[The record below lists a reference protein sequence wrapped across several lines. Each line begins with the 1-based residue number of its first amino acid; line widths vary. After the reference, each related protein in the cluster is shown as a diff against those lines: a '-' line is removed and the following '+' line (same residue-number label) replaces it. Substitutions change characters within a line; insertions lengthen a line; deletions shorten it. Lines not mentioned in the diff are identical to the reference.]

1 MKRRSQLAL
10 MLCFL
15 CLEIVCLCKSDGS
28 ICRELERKAL
38 VDFKQ
43 GLEDYSGEL
52 LSSWVGL
59 DCCSWTGVRCDN
71 HTGHIV
77 RIDFN
82 GQLLGGEIRPSL
94 LVLNHLRYLDLSG
107 NSFEDNRIPVFL
119 GSLVSLQ
126 YLNLNDAGFSGHVPH
141 QLGNLSRLRYLDLS
155 KNYLHVIGSH
165 WLTNLSSLQYLNL
178 DGVNHSKATNVLK
191 VLNTLPLIS
200 EIHLHGCELHI
211 PLSLGAHI
219 NFTNL
224 QFLDLSFNR
233 VNSIVPLWLF
243 QLSGLVHLDLSYNKF
258 QDIIPLSLGA
268 HINFT
273 NLQFLDLSFNGIN
286 STVPLWLFQ
295 LSGLEY
301 LDLGGNNFQDLIPP
315 AIGQL
320 ASLRVLNLDDNGD
333 CQCNEI
339 SSIRLPPTL
348 GELCNLSILTLS
360 GNNYIPSDLDG
371 LGEIFSGCIKN
382 NLEELYW
389 YGANLAGQLPS
400 WLGNLKSLKTLD
412 LSFNSFYGSFIQFQ
426 LPSVQELRFSRN
438 QLNGTIPKYLGQLF
452 PELVELDL
460 SYNNLAG
467 ILTEAHFDNL
477 TKLESLDM
485 NSNAFELI
493 LRPEWVPPFELNYLD
508 MSGCKL
514 GPKFPSWLQNV
525 KNIVSHITMSN
536 TSIADAL
543 PVWFWDFSSN
553 IVKLDLSHNDIR
565 GKLPTSSSKV
575 SNLRRLD
582 LRHNYLEGQL
592 PQFSSNLVD
601 LDQAHGL
608 FSTST
613 FSNTSIIVPNLYG
626 LYISSNKITGS
637 IPKTLCKL
645 NYLQILD
652 LSHNMIEG
660 VVPDC
665 WNLSDFFWVMDLSH
679 NNLSGII
686 PASISST
693 NLRFL
698 YLSNNAFFGELPVS
712 FKNCTSLS
720 VLDLGYNNISGS
732 IPTWLAENSKD
743 LEMLELRNNM
753 LTGSIPPEL
762 GNLSHLHVIDVS
774 NNHLSG
780 AIPHSFG
787 NFTDMKIGIGYRTSY
802 DHYVNNIEI
811 NLKGRDVQ
819 LERLSE
825 ILFLIDLSNNML
837 SGEIPEELGQL
848 SFLQSLNL
856 SRNQLSGQLSE
867 KIGQLRW
874 LEVLDL
880 SMNNLS
886 GVLPP
891 SLTNLTSLNHLNLSY
906 NNFYGEIP
914 YGGQLQA
921 LPDPSIYSGN
931 QGLCGFPLDK
941 KCEITAPTQPPSLPN
956 NEDDD
961 NSENIWFY
969 LSMSLGFIFG
979 FWAIFGAL
987 ILKKRWRYAYFRFV
1001 DHIYDKIYV
1010 IVVVNVKKMKRK
1022 CGLAS
1027 E

>member
-1 MKRRSQLAL
+1 MHIMRVMKRYSQLAL

-43 GLEDYSGEL
+43 GLKDPNGF
-52 LSSWVGL
+52 LSSWIGL
-59 DCCSWTGVRCDN
+59 DCCSWSGVRCHN

-77 RIDFN
+77 RIDLQYSFM
-82 GQLLGGEIRPSL
+82 LIGEIQPL

-107 NSFEDNRIPVFL
+107 NFFEDDRIPAYL

-126 YLNLNDAGFSGHVPH
+126 YLNLSHANLSGRVPH

-155 KNYLHVIGSH
+155 SNSLYVNSLHVIGSH

-178 DGVNHSKATNVLK
+178 DFVNHSKATNVLK
-191 VLNTLPLIS
+191 VLSTLPLIS
-200 EIHLHGCELHI
+200 EIHLHDCELHI

-224 QFLDLSFNR
+224 QFLDLSS
-233 VNSIVPLWLF
+233 NS
-243 QLSGLVHLDLSYNKF
+243 
-258 QDIIPLSLGA
+258 
-268 HINFT
+268 
-273 NLQFLDLSFNGIN
+273 GIN

-301 LDLGGNNFQDLIPP
+301 LDLSDNNFQDLIPH
-315 AIGQL
+315 AIGKL
-320 ASLRVLNLDDNGD
+320 TSLRVLTLEY
-333 CQCNEI
+333 NEVP
-339 SSIRLPPTL
+339 SIRLPPTL

-360 GNNYIPSDLDG
+360 GNNYIPSDLNG

-382 NLEELYW
+382 SLEELYW
-389 YGANLAGQLPS
+389 SGAKLTGQLPI
-400 WLGNLKSLKTLD
+400 WLAKLKSLKTLD
-412 LSFNSFYGSFIQFQ
+412 LSFNSLYGSFIQFR
-426 LPSVQELRFSRN
+426 LPSMQELSLGGN
-438 QLNGTIPKYLGQLF
+438 QLNGTILKYLGQLF
-452 PELVELDL
+452 PKLVKLDL

-477 TKLESLDM
+477 TNLESLDM

-493 LRPEWVPPFELNYLD
+493 LRPKWVPPLELKYLD
-508 MSGCKL
+508 MSDSKL
-514 GPKFPSWLQNV
+514 GPKFPSWLQ
-525 KNIVSHITMSN
+525 KLKKVSYIKMSN
-536 TSIADAL
+536 ARIMDAL
-543 PVWFWDFSSN
+543 PVWFWNFSSN
-553 IVKLDLSHNDIR
+553 IENVDLSHNEIRGKLPAGSAKLTNLEILDLSHN
-565 GKLPTSSSKV
+565 
-575 SNLRRLD
+575 N
-582 LRHNYLEGQL
+582 LEGQL

-613 FSNTSIIVPNLYG
+613 FSNTSIIVPSLFQ
-626 LYISSNKITGS
+626 LYIYSNKIMGS
-637 IPKTLCKL
+637 IPKTLCTL
-645 NYLQILD
+645 SYLAVLD

-665 WNLSDFFWVMDLSH
+665 WNLSLYSWLGVMDLSH
-679 NNLSGII
+679 NNLFGII

-693 NLRFL
+693 NLYFL
-698 YLSNNAFFGELPVS
+698 DLSNNAFFGELPAS
-712 FKNCTSLS
+712 FKNCTSLY
-720 VLDLGYNNISGS
+720 VLDLGYNNICGS
-732 IPTWLAENSKD
+732 IPTWLAENSKYD

-753 LTGSIPPEL
+753 LTGSIPPQL
-762 GNLSHLHVIDVS
+762 VNLIYLHVIDVS

-787 NFTDMKIGIGYRTSY
+787 NFSAMKTGMGVPSISVGGYRS
-802 DHYVNNIEI
+802 NIEI

-819 LERLSE
+819 LEWLSE
-825 ILFLIDLSNNML
+825 ILICIDLSNNML

-848 SFLQSLNL
+848 SLLQSLNL
-856 SRNQLSGQLSE
+856 SKNQLSGQLSE

-880 SMNNLS
+880 SVNNLS
-886 GVLPP
+886 GVIPP
-891 SLTNLTSLNHLNLSY
+891 TMTNLTSLNHLNLSY

-914 YGGQLQA
+914 YGGQLQV
-921 LPDPSIYSGN
+921 LPDPSIYNGN
-931 QGLCGFPLDK
+931 QGLCGYPLDK
-941 KCEITAPTQPPSLPN
+941 KCEITAPAQPPSLPN

-961 NSENIWFY
+961 NNLETIWFY

-979 FWAIFGAL
+979 FWVISGAL
-987 ILKKRWRYAYFRFV
+987 ILKKRWSMPT
-1001 DHIYDKIYV
+1001 I
-1010 IVVVNVKKMKRK
+1010 
-1022 CGLAS
+1022 
-1027 E
+1027 